1 MAVQKIDLNEIAK
14 QLIAEVKRI
23 EGMDIPQGQKT
34 TAHKRAAQKALNA
47 LYLDKRKYGG
57 NKANNR
63 ISLNTLPT
71 YLTRLRKAL
80 EELNLRHHL
89 LERETERMQKRHPL
103 HASLFAPFLNK
114 ELSLADLRK
123 AKLEAKAALQA
134 EKELADRLLGIDFG
148 KTYKSAL
155 IMLGKEFP
163 SWKERL
169 LALVDEK
176 GRPDKLRELRASF
189 DEVDAAW
196 RDVDSL
202 KIDHEALVALVMPK
216 DLKEEVIRRQGERLD
231 KKQRATLLVNY
242 PAYMRKV
249 GLMLTQPWA
258 TSGEITRWDFDLTVF
273 ALCAVT
279 GRRPIEVIS
288 LGSFERIDE
297 NRLRFTGQAKKRE
310 GVKDEGYIIYS
321 LFPTDLVMKA
331 FNGLREL
338 DRCQELKLLNADSDL
353 RSQETMINN
362 RVADRLNQLA
372 KRVFWGVTDA
382 WRLYD
387 TRAIYARVCLERWF
401 NHDKRWDRV
410 NEDAFFSEILGH
422 DDPTAQ
428 LNYKSVKLQ
437 NFDRGQPK
445 VEQMQSRAEAL
456 DKFDDQMPGLARG
469 DSAVKLHQ
477 WVKEQVRAEP
487 DKVVNQSVIT
497 REYKAYRPMVKA
509 YLDIVGEALLV
520 PKGMG
525 KGIDLSFLDAPVTA
539 TELLEMSAEQVMEI
553 GKKEGEQP
561 DPEPEQQ
568 DERVLVD
575 EQEDAQTAAD
585 LDNADED
592 ESGPPMPKFKFRGVD
607 GGYLVT
613 LMFGETQHQYQ
624 VGGANILEA
633 GGAAWAS
640 WLNSWRDVAIKATK
654 ATKANGWT
662 TLAAEL
668 PNGQRLEATGRGK
681 VEQLRAELIQ
691 DIDATLEH
699 YTNIKD

>member
-14 QLIAEVKRI
+14 QLIKEVKLI
-23 EGMDIPQGQKT
+23 EAKDIPQGQKT

-57 NKANNR
+57 KKANNR

-89 LERETERMQKRHPL
+89 LEREAERMQKRHPL
-103 HASLFAPFLNK
+103 HAALFTPFLNK

-123 AKLEAKAALQA
+123 AKLDAKAALQA
-134 EKELADRLLGIDFG
+134 ERELADRLLGIDFG

-176 GRPDKLRELRASF
+176 GRPEKLRELRASF

-196 RDVDSL
+196 SDVDSL

-216 DLKEEVIRRQGERLD
+216 DLKEEVIRRQGERLE

-258 TSGEITRWDFDLTVF
+258 TSGEVTRWDFDMTVF

-288 LGSFERIDE
+288 LGNFERIDE
-297 NRLRFTGQAKKRE
+297 NRLRFTGQAKKRD
-310 GVKDEGYIIYS
+310 GVSDEGYIIYS

-338 DRCQELKLLNADSDL
+338 DRAQELKLINADGDL

-362 RVADRLNQLA
+362 RVADRLNVIA
-372 KRVFWGVTDA
+372 KRVFSGVTEA

-401 NHDKRWDRV
+401 NHDKRWERV

-437 NFDRGQPK
+437 DFDRAQPK
-445 VEQMQSRAEAL
+445 IEQMQSRADAL
-456 DKFDDQMPGLARG
+456 DQFDDQMPGLARG

-477 WVKEQVRAEP
+477 WVKDQIRAEP
-487 DKVVNQSVIT
+487 DKVINQSVIT

-520 PKGMG
+520 PKGMA
-525 KGIDLSFLDAPVTA
+525 KGIDLSFLDTKVTA
-539 TELLEMSAEQVMEI
+539 EDLMEMSAEQIMEI
-553 GKKEGEQP
+553 GKKPDEQP
-561 DPEPEQQ
+561 EQEQ
-568 DERVLVD
+568 ETDQVLVD
-575 EQEDAQTAAD
+575 VDAKTEVEEEDSR
-585 LDNADED
+585 E
-592 ESGPPMPKFKFRGVD
+592 EYSGPPMPKFKFRGVD

-613 LMFGETQHQYQ
+613 LTFGDTQHQYQ
-624 VGGANILEA
+624 VEGSNIMEA

-654 ATKANGWT
+654 ANGWT

-668 PNGQRLEATGRGK
+668 PNGQRIEVTGRGK
-681 VEQLRAELIQ
+681 VEQLRAELIH
-691 DIDATLEH
+691 DVEKAMEH
-699 YTNIKD
+699 YTNIEE